1 MGNAVSRVGPKP
13 LSGQWIDDFT
23 EMSSQDALRLMAVE
37 EVRYSARG
45 CHYGGVLTR
54 GNDKAREGI

>member
-37 EVRYSARG
+37 EVHYSARG
-45 CHYGGVLTR
+45 WPLWGSSDAG
-54 GNDKAREGI
+54 K